1 MAILRG
7 MDALTK
13 WTIIRVTPYQS
24 TTLPKW
30 MFSQNTFVQII
41 LAAKWSVRHSTTT
54 MAPTFAFSFVFILLL
69 CFHFARQGIFT
80 VCLIFYECVGVAM
93 QHCSRLLA
101 SSQARGLLI
110 NMLAT
115 LEAKQ
120 IKKKVKLTL
129 QRNKNKNI
137 EYQFVS
143 FPVWPKLCCWYKVN
157 GQCEVMVLSSLQ
169 GCVFWPALCGC
180 LTSTGSVFWSTLET
194 RKWSILSF
202 QITK

>member
-1 MAILRG
+1 MNRIKATWRNG
-7 MDALTK
+7 CFDKMDDNPVH
-13 WTIIRVTPYQS
+13 TIQT

-115 LEAKQ
+115 L
-120 IKKKVKLTL
+120 VGPSKLKRKSNLHCSET
-129 QRNKNKNI
+129 KIKNI
-137 EYQFVS
+137 EFI
-143 FPVWPKLCCWYKVN
+143 
-157 GQCEVMVLSSLQ
+157 
-169 GCVFWPALCGC
+169 
-180 LTSTGSVFWSTLET
+180 STCFASRLAKTMLLIQS
-194 RKWSILSF
+194 KWF
-202 QITK
+202 M